1 MSSFYI
7 QHWYLPIVEEWSEPT
22 ELSENAALRF
32 YTFVC
37 VIPELPIIRCAHAD
51 DSTSGAGRALESI
64 FWKLSFGKYLL
75 ESLFWER
82 IG

>member
-37 VIPELPIIRCAHAD
+37 VIPELPAHANYPLC
-51 DSTSGAGRALESI
+51 ACRC
-64 FWKLSFGKYLL
+64 
-75 ESLFWER
+75 R
-82 IG
+82 